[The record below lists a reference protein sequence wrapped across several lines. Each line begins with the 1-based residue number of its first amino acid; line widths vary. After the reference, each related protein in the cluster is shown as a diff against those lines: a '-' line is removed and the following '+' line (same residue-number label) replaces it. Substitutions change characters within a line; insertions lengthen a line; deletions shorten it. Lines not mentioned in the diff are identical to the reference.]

1 MPAARR
7 HVAAVGMAAICIVL
21 ALPSGALA
29 SGGSKCKASACQVY
43 TEGAGKANGQGQDVP
58 SPSTSQPVHV
68 PSKTSRLLSHAGKD
82 KAALQAIASMPG
94 YGAKRGILATDA
106 APAVAAPSA
115 LGAAFD
121 LGTGPTI
128 LLAILLATAVAV
140 AAQGGIRSWRRRRS
154 T

>member
-7 HVAAVGMAAICIVL
+7 HVAAVGMAAICTVL

-43 TEGAGKANGQGQDVP
+43 TEGAGKANGQGQDVSGP
-58 SPSTSQPVHV
+58 TTTQPVHV
-68 PSKTSRLLSHAGKD
+68 PSKTSRLLARAGKD
-82 KAALQAIASMPG
+82 KAALRAIASMPG
-94 YGAKRGILATDA
+94 YGAKRGLLATGA
-106 APAVAAPSA
+106 APSVGAPSA

-128 LLAILLATAVAV
+128 LLVILLATAVA
-140 AAQGGIRSWRRRRS
+140 AAARGGVRSWHRRRS